1 MPKYSFVHLI
11 NKCRTIAQNK
21 LHIENL
27 KYQFQSEMTFSSTDL
42 MEFYRTFEPEV
53 KKTTVNWRI
62 YNLVQEGILNRVG
75 RGKFSLGKKGEAY
88 IPEISNKLNSIYK
101 KMKSDFP
108 FLTVCLWSTS
118 VLNEFMLHQ
127 PGRYY
132 QLIEVDKDAMESV
145 FYYLKDRNYSVFM
158 ELSEQLIRRYMID
171 EKEPWIVKSLVS
183 EAPTQVVN
191 GIPTVTIEKLLVD
204 IFCDP
209 VIFNA
214 QQGSEMNQIFSEAYE
229 KYSISES
236 KMLRYASRRR
246 KKKELDNYLNQT
258 SKYRQNM

>member
-1 MPKYSFVHLI
+1 M
-11 NKCRTIAQNK
+11 
-21 LHIENL
+21 
-27 KYQFQSEMTFSSTDL
+27 MFSSADL

-75 RGKFSLGKKGEAY
+75 RGKFSLGKGDAY
-88 IPEISNKLNSIYK
+88 IPEISNKLNSVYK
-101 KMKSDFP
+101 KMKSHFP

-118 VLNEFMLHQ
+118 VLDEFMLHQ
-127 PGRYY
+127 PARYY

-145 FYYLKDRNYSVFM
+145 FYYLKERNYSVFM
-158 ELSEQLIRRYMID
+158 EPSEQLIRRYMID

-183 EAPTQVVN
+183 EAPIQLVN
-191 GIPTVTIEKLLVD
+191 GFPTVTIEKLLVD

-214 QQGSEMNQIFSEAYE
+214 QQGSEMNQIFGEAFE

-246 KKKELDNYLNQT
+246 KKKELDNYLNKT
-258 SKYRQNM
+258 SKYRQHT

>member
-1 MPKYSFVHLI
+1 
-11 NKCRTIAQNK
+11 
-21 LHIENL
+21 
-27 KYQFQSEMTFSSTDL
+27 MTFSSADL

-75 RGKFSLGKKGEAY
+75 RGRFSLEKSDDY
-88 IPEISNKLNSIYK
+88 IPEMSNELSSVYE

-158 ELSEQLIRRYMID
+158 EPSEQLIRRYMND
-171 EKEPWIVKSLVS
+171 KKDPWIVKSLVS
-183 EAPTQVVN
+183 EAPIQHVN

-214 QQGSEMNQIFSEAYE
+214 QQGSEMNQIFNEAFE
-229 KYSISES
+229 KYTISES

-246 KKKELDNYLNQT
+246 KKQELDSYLNET
-258 SKYRQNM
+258 SKYRRNI

>member
-1 MPKYSFVHLI
+1 
-11 NKCRTIAQNK
+11 
-21 LHIENL
+21 
-27 KYQFQSEMTFSSTDL
+27 

-75 RGKFSLGKKGEAY
+75 RGRFSLEKSDDY
-88 IPEISNKLNSIYK
+88 IPEMSNELSSVYE

-158 ELSEQLIRRYMID
+158 EPSEQLIRRYMND
-171 EKEPWIVKSLVS
+171 KKDPWIVKSLVS
-183 EAPTQVVN
+183 EAPIQHVN

-214 QQGSEMNQIFSEAYE
+214 QQGSEMNQIFNEAFE
-229 KYSISES
+229 KYTISES

-246 KKKELDNYLNQT
+246 KKQELDSYLNET
-258 SKYRQNM
+258 SKYRRNI

>member
-1 MPKYSFVHLI
+1 
-11 NKCRTIAQNK
+11 
-21 LHIENL
+21 
-27 KYQFQSEMTFSSTDL
+27 MTFSSTDL

-75 RGKFSLGKKGEAY
+75 RGKFSLVKSDAY
-88 IPEISNKLNSIYK
+88 IPEISNKLTSAYK
-101 KMKSDFP
+101 KIKSDFP

-132 QLIEVDKDAMESV
+132 QLIEVEKDAMESI

-158 ELSEQLIRRYMID
+158 EPSEQLIRRYMID
-171 EKEPWIVKSLVS
+171 EKEPWIVKPLVS
-183 EAPTQVVN
+183 EAPIQLVN
-191 GIPTVTIEKLLVD
+191 GFPTVTIEKLLVD

-214 QQGSEMNQIFSEAYE
+214 QQGSEMNQIFKEAFE
-229 KYSISES
+229 KYTISES

-246 KKKELDNYLNQT
+246 KKLELNAYLDQT
-258 SKYRQNM
+258 SKYRQ

>member
-1 MPKYSFVHLI
+1 
-11 NKCRTIAQNK
+11 
-21 LHIENL
+21 
-27 KYQFQSEMTFSSTDL
+27 

-75 RGKFSLGKKGEAY
+75 RGKFSLVKSDAY
-88 IPEISNKLNSIYK
+88 IPEISNKLTSAYK
-101 KMKSDFP
+101 KIKSDFP
-108 FLTVCLWSTS
+108 FLTVCLWNTS

-132 QLIEVDKDAMESV
+132 QLIEVEKDAMEGI

-158 ELSEQLIRRYMID
+158 EPSEQLIRRYMID
-171 EKEPWIVKSLVS
+171 EKEPWIVKPLVS
-183 EAPTQVVN
+183 EAPIQLVN
-191 GIPTVTIEKLLVD
+191 GFPTVTIEKLLVD

-214 QQGSEMNQIFSEAYE
+214 QQGSEMNQIFKEAFE
-229 KYSISES
+229 KYTISES

-246 KKKELDNYLNQT
+246 KKLELNAYLDQT
-258 SKYRQNM
+258 SKYRQ

>member
-1 MPKYSFVHLI
+1 M
-11 NKCRTIAQNK
+11 A
-21 LHIENL
+21 
-27 KYQFQSEMTFSSTDL
+27 
-42 MEFYRTFEPEV
+42 FYRTLEPEV

-62 YNLVQEGILNRVG
+62 YNLVQDGVLNRVG
-75 RGKFSLGKKGEAY
+75 RGKFSLGNSHAY
-88 IPEISNKLNSIYK
+88 IPEISNKLNSVYK

-145 FYYLKDRNYSVFM
+145 FYYLKERNYSVFM
-158 ELSEQLIRRYMID
+158 EPSEELIRRYMID

-214 QQGSEMNQIFSEAYE
+214 QQGSEMNQIFSEAFE

-246 KKKELDNYLNQT
+246 KRKELDNYLNEV
-258 SKYRQNM
+258 SKYR

>member
-1 MPKYSFVHLI
+1 
-11 NKCRTIAQNK
+11 
-21 LHIENL
+21 
-27 KYQFQSEMTFSSTDL
+27 
-42 MEFYRTFEPEV
+42 
-53 KKTTVNWRI
+53 
-62 YNLVQEGILNRVG
+62 
-75 RGKFSLGKKGEAY
+75 
-88 IPEISNKLNSIYK
+88 
-101 KMKSDFP
+101 
-108 FLTVCLWSTS
+108 

-158 ELSEQLIRRYMID
+158 EPSEQLIRRYMID
-171 EKEPWIVKSLVS
+171 EREPWIVKSLVS
-183 EAPTQVVN
+183 EAPTQLVN

-214 QQGSEMNQIFSEAYE
+214 QQGSEMNQIFSEAFE

-246 KKKELDNYLNQT
+246 KKMELDDYLNQT
-258 SKYRQNM
+258 SKYRQQT

>member
-1 MPKYSFVHLI
+1 
-11 NKCRTIAQNK
+11 
-21 LHIENL
+21 
-27 KYQFQSEMTFSSTDL
+27 MTFSSTDL
-42 MEFYRTFEPEV
+42 MAFYRTLEPEV

-62 YNLVQEGILNRVG
+62 YNLVQDGVLNRVG
-75 RGKFSLGKKGEAY
+75 RGKFSLGNSHAY
-88 IPEISNKLNSIYK
+88 IPEISNKLNSVYK

-145 FYYLKDRNYSVFM
+145 FYYLKERNYSVFM
-158 ELSEQLIRRYMID
+158 EPSEELIRRYMID

-214 QQGSEMNQIFSEAYE
+214 QQGSEMNQIFSEAFE

-246 KKKELDNYLNQT
+246 KRKELDNYLNEV
-258 SKYRQNM
+258 SKYR

>member
-1 MPKYSFVHLI
+1 
-11 NKCRTIAQNK
+11 
-21 LHIENL
+21 
-27 KYQFQSEMTFSSTDL
+27 MTFSSTDL
-42 MEFYRTFEPEV
+42 MEFYQTIEPEV

-62 YNLVQEGILNRVG
+62 YTLVQEGILDRVG
-75 RGKFSLGKKGEAY
+75 RGKYSLGKVDTY
-88 IPEISNKLNSIYK
+88 IPEISSKLNSVYK

-118 VLNEFMLHQ
+118 VFNEFMLHQ

-158 ELSEQLIRRYMID
+158 EPSEQLIRRYMID

-183 EAPTQVVN
+183 EAPTQLVN
-191 GIPTVTIEKLLVD
+191 NIPTVTIEKLLVD

-209 VIFNA
+209 IIFNA
-214 QQGSEMNQIFSEAYE
+214 QQGSEMNHIFIEAFE

-246 KKKELDNYLNQT
+246 KKKELDNYLNET
-258 SKYRQNM
+258 SKYRQHT

>member
-1 MPKYSFVHLI
+1 
-11 NKCRTIAQNK
+11 
-21 LHIENL
+21 
-27 KYQFQSEMTFSSTDL
+27 MTFSSTDL

-53 KKTTVNWRI
+53 KKATVNWRI
-62 YNLVQEGILNRVG
+62 YNLMQEGILNRVG
-75 RGKFSLGKKGEAY
+75 RGKFSLGKGVAY
-88 IPEISNKLNSIYK
+88 IPDVSNKLNSVYK
-101 KMKSDFP
+101 KIKSDFP
-108 FLTVCLWSTS
+108 FLSVCLWSTS

-158 ELSEQLIRRYMID
+158 EPSEQLIRRYIIY
-171 EKEPWIVKSLVS
+171 EKEPCIVKSLVS
-183 EAPTQVVN
+183 EAPIQLVN
-191 GIPTVTIEKLLVD
+191 GFPTVTIEKLLVD

-214 QQGSEMNQIFSEAYE
+214 QQGSEMNQIFNEAFE

-258 SKYRQNM
+258 SKYRQHV

>member
-1 MPKYSFVHLI
+1 L
-11 NKCRTIAQNK
+11 
-21 LHIENL
+21 
-27 KYQFQSEMTFSSTDL
+27 
-42 MEFYRTFEPEV
+42 EFYEAIEPEV
-53 KKTTVNWRI
+53 KKSTVNWRI
-62 YNLVQEGILNRVG
+62 YSLVQDGVLNRIG
-75 RGKFSLGKKGEAY
+75 RGRFALGKSDAY
-88 IPEISNKLNSIYK
+88 IPELSSKLNSVYK
-101 KMKSDFP
+101 KIKVDFP

-132 QLIEVDKDAMESV
+132 QLIEVEKDALESI
-145 FYYLKDRNYSVFM
+145 FFYLKDRNYSVFM
-158 ELSEQLIRRYMID
+158 EPSEQLIRRYMMN

-183 EAPTQVVN
+183 EAPIQEIN

-214 QQGSEMNQIFSEAYE
+214 QQGSEMNQIFNEAFE
-229 KYSISES
+229 KYTISES

-246 KKKELDNYLNQT
+246 KKNELGIYLNEIT
-258 SKYRQNM
+258 KYRQQS

>member
-1 MPKYSFVHLI
+1 
-11 NKCRTIAQNK
+11 
-21 LHIENL
+21 
-27 KYQFQSEMTFSSTDL
+27 MTFSSADL

-62 YNLVQEGILNRVG
+62 YNLVQEGIMNRVG
-75 RGKFSLGKKGEAY
+75 RGKFSLGNSDAY
-88 IPEISNKLNSIYK
+88 IPDISNKLKSVYK

-132 QLIEVDKDAMESV
+132 ELMEVDKDAMESV

-158 ELSEQLIRRYMID
+158 EPSEQLIRRYMID

-183 EAPTQVVN
+183 EAPIQLIN
-191 GIPTVTIEKLLVD
+191 GFPTVTIEKLLVD

-214 QQGSEMNQIFSEAYE
+214 QQGSEMNQIFNEAFE
-229 KYSISES
+229 KYSISEN

-246 KKKELDNYLNQT
+246 KKKEFDNYLNKT
-258 SKYRQNM
+258 SKYRQHT

>member
-1 MPKYSFVHLI
+1 
-11 NKCRTIAQNK
+11 
-21 LHIENL
+21 
-27 KYQFQSEMTFSSTDL
+27 MTFSSADL

-75 RGKFSLGKKGEAY
+75 RGRFSLEKSDDY
-88 IPEISNKLNSIYK
+88 IPEMSNELSSVYE

-108 FLTVCLWSTS
+108 FLTVCLWSPS

-158 ELSEQLIRRYMID
+158 EPSEQLIRRYMND
-171 EKEPWIVKSLVS
+171 KKDPWIVKSLVS
-183 EAPTQVVN
+183 EAPIQHVN

-214 QQGSEMNQIFSEAYE
+214 QQGSEMNQIFNEAFE
-229 KYSISES
+229 KYTISES

-246 KKKELDNYLNQT
+246 KKQELDSYLNET
-258 SKYRQNM
+258 SKYRRNI